1 MNNPNSQTRAWSVTS
16 LTKMA
21 LITALYIV
29 VTVFLAPFSF
39 GAVQLR
45 FSELFNY
52 LPLFN
57 KRYILAVTLGVAI
70 ANLASPLGLIDVIIG
85 SFSTFVV
92 LLCSYL
98 VTKKIKSPIKKMVLT
113 AFICSLSMFTV
124 AGQLTYFYH
133 LPFFYT
139 WLTVAIGE
147 LLSMAV
153 GGVLIYWI
161 SEKIDLTK

>member
-1 MNNPNSQTRAWSVTS
+1 MNNPNSQTKAWSVIA

-21 LITALYIV
+21 LITALYVV
-29 VTVFLAPFSF
+29 VTIFLVPFSF

-70 ANLASPLGLIDVIIG
+70 SNLASPLGLVDVVIG
-85 SFSTFVV
+85 SLSTFVV
-92 LLCSYL
+92 LLLSYY
-98 VTKKIKSPIKKMVLT
+98 VTKRLKSPIKKMILT
-113 AFICSLSMFTV
+113 AIICSLSMFTV

-147 LLSMAV
+147 LLSMTV
-153 GGVLIYWI
+153 GGILIYWI
-161 SEKIDLTK
+161 NEKIDLTK

>member
-1 MNNPNSQTRAWSVTS
+1 MNNPKSQTKALSVMA

-21 LITALYIV
+21 LITALYVV
-29 VTVFLAPFSF
+29 VTIFLAPFSF

-70 ANLASPLGLIDVIIG
+70 SNFASPLGLVDVIIG
-85 SFSTFVV
+85 SLSTFVI
-92 LLCSYL
+92 LLLAYY
-98 VTKKIKSPIKKMVLT
+98 VTKRLKSSIKKMILT
-113 AFICSLSMFTV
+113 AIICSVSMFTV

-147 LLSMAV
+147 LISMSI
-153 GGVLIYWI
+153 GGILIYWI
-161 SEKIDLTK
+161 NEKIDLTK